1 MIINDNETTPLPA
14 DQTTRNVVV
23 CRLVVMVGS
32 WQGDRVKREHSLS
45 VECQKRDQQTVCQK
59 RDQQTGGSQLFVS
72 AEDQLHDVESNRQTL
87 FFMYQTVT
95 C

>member
-1 MIINDNETTPLPA
+1 MIINDNETTPLHVPA
-14 DQTTRNVVV
+14 DQKTRNVVV
-23 CRLVVMVGS
+23 CMVEGEN
-32 WQGDRVKREHSLS
+32 GNSLS

-59 RDQQTGGSQLFVS
+59 RDQQTGGLSFFVS
-72 AEDQLHDVESNRQTL
+72 AEDQLRVHDVESNRQTL